1 MNECQLG
8 EKGKIKS
15 HRHYMYPAR
24 LSTAIQTLSTVA
36 QSLSTTIITMSPLPS
51 DTQNPCVLL
60 HGPEHTSISTTYLS
74 VPALSDYPSDYVLL
88 RIAFVGVCGSDVHFY
103 MHGGVGSDRRKYA
116 QWFVA
121 QGQHGV
127 GHGDGGVKRRN
138 EFEGL
143 VMGHEASAT
152 VLEVGG
158 GVKRLKV
165 DDRVA
170 IEPGVPCRS
179 CARCVEGL
187 YNLCFGMR
195 FAASFYESVGEGGS
209 GEGVMRAT
217 PGTLCRYFVLPESL
231 CYKLPGRVGLE
242 EGVLVEPLAV
252 GVHAVRLAGVSAV
265 NGHRVVVVC
274 GAGTI
279 GLVGAALSCAFGA
292 AKVVLVDVNGK
303 RLEFTKR
310 WLCGEGGAART
321 AGAEVLTFESD
332 VGVDAVENARRLKV
346 QCELDVGADIVLEAS
361 GVSSATALGVY
372 VLRTGG
378 HMVQTGLSKK
388 PLMNDFPIV
397 ELSEKET
404 HLHRAF
410 RYKEGDF
417 EVARDLMGRGVVGSM
432 KELINEV
439 FDFERYEDAWKAT
452 RAGKGIKNMIRVQD

>member
-1 MNECQLG
+1 
-8 EKGKIKS
+8 
-15 HRHYMYPAR
+15 
-24 LSTAIQTLSTVA
+24 
-36 QSLSTTIITMSPLPS
+36 MSPLPS

-60 HGPEHTSISTTYLS
+60 HGPEHTSISTTYLP
-74 VPALSDYPSDYVLL
+74 VPDLADYPSDYVLL
-88 RIAFVGVCGSDVHFY
+88 RTAFVGVCGSDVHFY
-103 MHGGVGSDRRKYA
+103 MHGGVGGDRRKYA
-116 QWFVA
+116 QRFVA
-121 QGQHGV
+121 QGQNGV
-127 GHGDGGVKRRN
+127 GDCDGDGGAKRRN

-143 VMGHEASAT
+143 VMGHDASAT

-195 FAASFYESVGEGGS
+195 FAASFYESVGE
-209 GEGVMRAT
+209 EVMRAT

-231 CYKLPGRVGLE
+231 CYQLPRRVGLE

-265 NGHRVVVVC
+265 SGHGVVVVC

-279 GLVGAALSCAFGA
+279 GLVSAALSCAFGA
-292 AKVVLVDVNGK
+292 GKVVLVDVNGE
-303 RLEFTKR
+303 RLDFARR

-332 VGVDAVENARRLKV
+332 VGVDAVENARRLRV
-346 QCELDVGADIVLEAS
+346 QCGLGVGADIVLEAS

-397 ELSEKET
+397 ELSEKEI
-404 HLHRAF
+404 HLHGAF

-417 EVARDLMGRGVVGSM
+417 EVARNLLGRGVVGSM